1 MAHGSYQDD
10 LLQCGQLNL
19 QQPNTTVLPNEVRM
33 NGPSSGIQ
41 SLQSLADYRGGTP
54 MVQVSPCERVD
65 VGTNHNNKVGSRVAR
80 SHKH

>member
-19 QQPNTTVLPNEVRM
+19 QQPNTMVLPNKVRM

-41 SLQSLADYRGGTP
+41 SLADCRGGTP
-54 MVQVSPCERVD
+54 MVQASPCERVD
-65 VGTNHNNKVGSRVAR
+65 VGTNHNKVGSKVAR
-80 SHKH
+80 PYKH